1 MERFTV
7 KMLISNA
14 NEVLTTV
21 ITEYE
26 YFCYHEFMVAGPKKK
41 T

>member
-1 MERFTV
+1 MDRFTV
-7 KMLISNA
+7 KMLVNNA

-26 YFCYHEFMVAGPKKK
+26 HFCCHEFMIAGQKNIK
-41 T
+41 